1 MLITLTDGGRRD
13 NIQRQVY
20 EQIKKN
26 FAFMIAVG
34 VGPEVE
40 EVEIRKLSTKG
51 RSLHIK
57 NFDSEFTLAL
67 TFS

>member
-13 NIQRQVY
+13 SIQRHVY
-20 EQIKKN
+20 DQIKKT

-40 EVEIRKLSTKG
+40 EAEIRKLSTKG
-51 RSLHIK
+51 NSLHIK
-57 NFDSEFTLAL
+57 NFDSEYK
-67 TFS
+67 SVV

>member
-34 VGPEVE
+34 VCPEVE

-57 NFDSEFTLAL
+57 NFDSKFFFVLR
-67 TFS
+67 FF